1 MGLRCGVR
9 NGRLDLSVVRLVLL
23 GIYGG
28 LQWSSGAQAQ
38 AALEEPVAAKASGAE
53 SLDLV
58 VVTAQRRRE
67 PAREVPLTAD
77 VLKGDSL
84 ERGGYQ
90 SLRDVAALLPGLNFS
105 QAGTATGQSQIT
117 MRGVSTG
124 AQVGATVGMYVDDVP
139 YGSSSAYA
147 GGGAAALDLGLFDLA
162 NVEVLR
168 GPQGTL
174 YGASAMGGLIKYVAA
189 EPETGYFGGQATAE
203 LSNVQG
209 GRMGQVLRGLVNAPV
224 LHDAAALRV
233 TLYQRKEGGFIRDLN
248 HDGHVVDGS
257 RTDGGRVALLLRP
270 TKDVSLR
277 LTAMTQRLERDGSA
291 QEDVNAATG
300 QPKDL
305 PGTKRLFVS
314 EPATT
319 RNDLATA
326 ALKADFKWAT
336 FESITGWQRSTN
348 EGRSDPSALYVP
360 YLGQIGIVNPGY
372 ALDYS
377 FFNRKLSQ
385 EFRLTSARSRSLEW
399 LVGAFYAN
407 EGGEKT
413 QHMTPLDAQ
422 RQPVPPLLVD
432 ARFPSHYREA
442 AVFGTATY
450 YVTPQTDLTLGVRR
464 ARNQQH
470 LDQTFA
476 GLFAPPPQ
484 PASDSSENVTTWLLT
499 ARWRPTPDQ
508 ALYARAASGYRPGGP
523 LPIFVDPVTG
533 KPLNQPFF
541 RSDTLWT
548 YELGWKATL
557 IPAKLSTEVALYQ
570 IRWKDIQVFTASAGF
585 SGIGN
590 AGRARSQGLEWT
602 LRATP
607 LQGVRV
613 STALSLIDAKL
624 VDDSPDLGGMAG
636 DRMPDT
642 AKASAALQA
651 DRDFEL
657 GGRPAH
663 VGFTWRY
670 TGDRFN
676 AFKASP
682 GNPQYRLPAYA
693 TLDLRGGISLGRAS
707 LDFFV
712 RNLTNRAGQ
721 TAADTSLS
729 IAGGP
734 ARVNLVTPRT
744 VGVQLSAEIN

>member
-1 MGLRCGVR
+1 MRHRCGGQS
-9 NGRLDLSVVRLVLL
+9 GRLGLSAMRLAVLGL
-23 GIYGG
+23 CGG
-28 LQWSSGAQAQ
+28 LHLAGNAQAQ
-38 AALEEPVAAKASGAE
+38 ASEPPAAKASGVE
-53 SLDLV
+53 SLDTV

-77 VLKGDSL
+77 VLKGDAL

-117 MRGVSTG
+117 MRGISTG

-189 EPETGYFGGQATAE
+189 EPEAGYFGGQATAE
-203 LSNVQG
+203 LSSVKG
-209 GRMGQVLRGLVNAPV
+209 GRVGHVLRGLVNAPV
-224 LHDAAALRV
+224 LSDSAALRV
-233 TLYQRKEGGFIRDLN
+233 TLYQRTEGGFIRDLN
-248 HDGHVVDGS
+248 HGSRVVDGS
-257 RTDGGRVALLLRP
+257 RTDGGRVALLLKP
-270 TKDVSLR
+270 TRDVSLR

-291 QEDVNAATG
+291 QEDVDMATG
-300 QPKDL
+300 QPKDQ

-314 EPATT
+314 EPSTV
-319 RNDLATA
+319 RNDLLTA
-326 ALKADFKWAT
+326 ALKADLKWAT
-336 FESITGWQRSTN
+336 VESITGWQRSTTD
-348 EGRSDPSALYVP
+348 GRSDPSALYVP

-372 ALDYS
+372 ALDYT
-377 FFNRKLSQ
+377 FYNRKLSQ
-385 EFRLTSARSRSLEW
+385 ELRLTSARSRELEW

-413 QHMTPLDAQ
+413 QLLQPLNPQ
-422 RQPVPPLLVD
+422 LQPIPPLLAD
-432 ARFPSHYREA
+432 ARFPSSYREA

-450 YVTPQTDLTLGVRR
+450 YLTPQTDLTLGVRR
-464 ARNQQH
+464 ARNRQH

-499 ARWRPTPDQ
+499 ARWRPDASQ

-523 LPIFVDPVTG
+523 LPVVMDPVTG
-533 KPLNQPFF
+533 KPLNKPFF
-541 RSDTLWT
+541 QSDTLWT

-557 IPAKLSTEVALYQ
+557 IPATLSTELALYQ
-570 IRWKDIQVFTASAGF
+570 INWNDIQVFTASAGF

-590 AGRARSQGLEWT
+590 AGRARSRGLEWT
-602 LRATP
+602 LRAAPT
-607 LQGVRV
+607 QGLRV

-624 VDDSPDLGGMAG
+624 VDDSPDLGGLAG

-651 DRDFEL
+651 DRDFEWA
-657 GGRPAH
+657 GRPAH
-663 VGFTWRY
+663 LGFTWRY

-682 GNPQYRLPAYA
+682 GTPQYRLPAY
-693 TLDLRGGISLGRAS
+693 TTFDLRGGIALGRAS

-712 RNLTNRAGQ
+712 RNLTSRRGQ

-729 IAGGP
+729 LAGGP
-734 ARVNLVTPRT
+734 ARVNLVAPRT